1 MTDLAI
7 ERITAAWDY
16 TPREAEFLQMAAL
29 HSGYF
34 LRRQYMRFAH
44 AGSGGAVDR
53 FTRKVLAQGHARL
66 SRSCTKTR
74 LFHLCAKR
82 LYAALGEEDNRNRRP
97 REPFTIRQKLMG
109 FDFVLEHRAARFFAT
124 ERARVGLFNGRGVAA
139 DVMPAKFYA
148 GANGKRTRRAFVD
161 KQPVF
166 LLPQSGDLVHFAYID
181 EGVLSTAGFE
191 TWLNHYTPLFRSL
204 GSFVVVYVATS
215 PAFFGLAGN
224 RFDRAFGPRL
234 FDETAASEELAGY
247 FRDRQLVE
255 QKQFAVLGRVG
266 MDRFRAAHRRLE
278 APAISTLY
286 RRWLVEGDAAFSGA
300 LDVASRG
307 EFLTYLLPHDY
318 DLFGTVSGAIAS

>member
-1 MTDLAI
+1 
-7 ERITAAWDY
+7 
-16 TPREAEFLQMAAL
+16 
-29 HSGYF
+29 
-34 LRRQYMRFAH
+34 
-44 AGSGGAVDR
+44 
-53 FTRKVLAQGHARL
+53 
-66 SRSCTKTR
+66 
-74 LFHLCAKR
+74 
-82 LYAALGEEDNRNRRP
+82 
-97 REPFTIRQKLMG
+97 MG

-215 PAFFGLAGN
+215 PAFFGLARN
-224 RFDRAFGPRL
+224 RFDRAYGPSL